1 MSVIEKAKELGYAL
15 RETEEATILQAA
27 EVNLD
32 QDKESRELINQ
43 FQQSFTKI
51 QKAKSAGEEVS
62 KEELDAFNQLQEKMK
77 ENKTIQAYFA
87 AQKGF
92 QVLLQQVNAVI
103 NMSLQGNSCSPSD
116 CSGGCSGCM

>member
-1 MSVIEKAKELGYAL
+1 VSVIEKAKELGYAL

-32 QDKESRELINQ
+32 NDKESRNLISE

-51 QKAKSAGEEVS
+51 QKAKSEGKEVS
-62 KEELDAFNQLQEKMK
+62 QEELDAFNNLQEKMK

-103 NMSLQGNSCSPSD
+103 NMSLQGSCSSSD

>member
-103 NMSLQGNSCSPSD
+103 NMSLQGNSCSSSD
-116 CSGGCSGCM
+116 CGGCSGCM